1 MRFWLRELAGWLL
14 VCLGLLIFYACFV
27 LLANHFIT
35 EAGPLVVVGIFVFRG
50 GIHLLKTAI
59 AARVCLHAN
68 AQMLQREP
76 GPERAKSRPAAASTP
91 RPRGSRQG
99 TTRKLEQES

>member
-14 VCLGLLIFYACFV
+14 VVLGLLAFFECFV
-27 LLANHFIT
+27 LLVNHFIT

-76 GPERAKSRPAAASTP
+76 APERAKNRPGHGSPP
-91 RPRGSRQG
+91 RPVSARS
-99 TTRKLEQES
+99 

>member
-14 VCLGLLIFYACFV
+14 VLMGLFVFYVCFV
-27 LLANHFIT
+27 MLVNHYAISGGGLT
-35 EAGPLVVVGIFVFRG
+35 VVGVFIFRG

-68 AQMLQREP
+68 AQLRQREQ
-76 GPERAKSRPAAASTP
+76 GPERGKSLQPHRLGNHP
-91 RPRGSRQG
+91 
-99 TTRKLEQES
+99 

>member
-14 VCLGLLIFYACFV
+14 VGLGLLLFYACFA
-27 LLANHFIT
+27 LLVNHFIT

-68 AQMLQREP
+68 AQVLQREA
-76 GPERAKSRPAAASTP
+76 GPARDKQRPASGSP
-91 RPRGSRQG
+91 RRQIG
-99 TTRKLEQES
+99 TRS